1 MEQNQDSIFFVGALW
16 AASVVW
22 RSHTDH
28 ITVSDLLKD
37 IPDVNNVARISKE
50 YDIQPLRRN
59 VMDSLPLGIDTT
71 YESIS
76 YGPLDKMG
84 ELICDHSEVTGKD
97 EEEFD
102 SFCVYAVE
110 SNKNR
115 LVLVGPLYSEDEAE
129 DRARIFAEQLTQILA
144 AKQ

>member
-1 MEQNQDSIFFVGALW
+1 MEKNQENTFFVGALW

-22 RSHTDH
+22 RCHTDR
-28 ITVSDLLKD
+28 IIVGDLLKE
-37 IPDVNNVARISKE
+37 IPDIDDVAKISKE

-59 VMDSLPLGIDTT
+59 VMQTLPLAQDAT

-76 YGPLDKMG
+76 YGPLDRMG
-84 ELICDHSEVTGKD
+84 RLICDHTDVTGKD
-97 EEEFD
+97 EGDFD

-110 SNKNR
+110 GNKDCQ
-115 LVLVGPLYSEDEAE
+115 VLVDDLYSKEEAE
-129 DRARIFAEQLTQILA
+129 DRARIFSEQLTQILA